1 MKGQWGLMLLIG
13 IVLLILAALIILLS
27 VRGITFRVKKVACV
41 GDSITKNGYW
51 EDNLQKSLSAERYE
65 VAGFGVNGATAL
77 AAGIDNDT
85 SEKGYTLQP
94 EYDDSLA
101 YQPDIVV
108 IMLGTNDSKPFNW
121 EMPDN
126 ANAAQFRAD
135 LTALVESY
143 KALKSKPRIY
153 LALPP
158 TAFSDF
164 AQIQNET
171 IENDIIPAIREVAAA
186 TGAAV
191 IDTHSVNKN
200 AQDDFID
207 GVHPSSDAGRELLAQ
222 TVANAIL
229 GK

>member
-1 MKGQWGLMLLIG
+1 MNGQWGVMLLIG
-13 IVLLILAALIILLS
+13 IVLLILAVLVIMLA
-27 VRGITFRVKKVACV
+27 VRGITFRVKRVACV

-51 EDNLQKSLSAERYE
+51 ENNLQKSLSAERYE
-65 VAGFGVNGATAL
+65 VKGFGVNGATVL

-143 KALKSKPRIY
+143 KALKTKPHIY

-171 IENDIIPAIREVAAA
+171 VENDIIPAIREVAAA
-186 TGAAV
+186 TGATV
-191 IDTHSVNKN
+191 IDTHSANKN
-200 AQDDFID
+200 AQDDFVD
-207 GVHPSSDAGRELLAQ
+207 GVHPSSDAGRKLLAQ

>member
-13 IVLLILAALIILLS
+13 IVLLILAVLVIFLS
-27 VRGITFRVKKVACV
+27 LKGIAFRVKKVACV

-51 EDNLQKSLSAERYE
+51 ENNLQKSLPAEKFE
-65 VAGFGVNGATAL
+65 VQGFGVNGATAL

-85 SEKGYTLQP
+85 SEKGYVLQP
-94 EYDDSLA
+94 EYDESLA
-101 YQPDIVV
+101 YAPDIVV

-126 ANAAQFRAD
+126 ANAAQFRTD
-135 LTALVESY
+135 LTALVNSY
-143 KALKSKPRIY
+143 KALKSKPRVF

-164 AQIQNET
+164 AQIQNDT
-171 IENDIIPAIREVAAA
+171 IENEIIPAVREVAAA
-186 TGAAV
+186 TGASV

-200 AQDDFID
+200 AGDDFVD
-207 GVHPSSDAGRELLAQ
+207 GVHPSSDAGRKLLAQ

>member
-51 EDNLQKSLSAERYE
+51 EDNLQKSLSTERYE

-108 IMLGTNDSKPFNW
+108 IMLGTNDTKC
-121 EMPDN
+121 
-126 ANAAQFRAD
+126 
-135 LTALVESY
+135 
-143 KALKSKPRIY
+143 
-153 LALPP
+153 P
-158 TAFSDF
+158 TTPTRRSF
-164 AQIQNET
+164 APISRRSSR
-171 IENDIIPAIREVAAA
+171 AIR
-186 TGAAV
+186 G
-191 IDTHSVNKN
+191 
-200 AQDDFID
+200 
-207 GVHPSSDAGRELLAQ
+207 
-222 TVANAIL
+222 
-229 GK
+229 